1 MSGNGSVIVSNEI
14 NVSVNAVLSGNVSIN
29 ISKGSVNVSNE
40 W

>member
-29 ISKGSVNVSNE
+29 ISKWSVNVSNE